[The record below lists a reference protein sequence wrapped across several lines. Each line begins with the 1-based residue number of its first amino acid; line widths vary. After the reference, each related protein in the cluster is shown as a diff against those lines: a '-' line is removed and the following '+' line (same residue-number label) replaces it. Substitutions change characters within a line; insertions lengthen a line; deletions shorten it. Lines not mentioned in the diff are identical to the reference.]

1 MLDGLLI
8 AIGYALLLL
17 LLAAA
22 GVLLVWRYR
31 GALRRRRQQA
41 LPGAPASR
49 VTRYPIVLAHGF
61 MGFDR
66 LPIPGGRVHGVE
78 GAYFRGV
85 RERLQADGQTVHV
98 ARVSPV
104 AGIRTRAQQ
113 LRDFVTALDAERV
126 NVVAHSMGGLDAR
139 FAITHLGIAGRVAS
153 LTTLGTPHHG
163 TSLADQ
169 SMLLGKHSPLR
180 LLLSKL
186 GADLDAVYDVT
197 PERML
202 AFNADTPD
210 MPGVRYFSYVG
221 WADPGRGDVHRL
233 LVSGC
238 RHLERTAGR
247 NDGIV
252 PASSQRW
259 GQVRGLVRADHWAQV
274 GWAAG
279 FDAPEFYRQVA
290 RVLAGDGL

>member
-17 LLAAA
+17 LLAV
-22 GVLLVWRYR
+22 GGGLLVWRYR
-31 GALRRRRQQA
+31 GWLRQRRARG
-41 LPGAPASR
+41 LPEPFGAR

-66 LPIPGGRVHGVE
+66 LPIPGGRLHGVE

-85 RERLQADGQTVHV
+85 RERLLADGHTVYV

-104 AGIRTRAQQ
+104 AGVRKRAQQ
-113 LRDFVTALDAERV
+113 LCEFLEGIDVERV

-139 FAITHLGIAGRVAS
+139 FAIAHLGIGGRVAS
-153 LTTLGTPHHG
+153 LTTVGTPHHG
-163 TSLADQ
+163 TPLAEQSL
-169 SMLLGKHSPLR
+169 LLGKHSPLR
-180 LLLSKL
+180 RLLAKL
-186 GADLDAVYDVT
+186 GTDLDGVYDVT

-202 AFNADTPD
+202 SFNADTPD
-210 MPGVRYFSYVG
+210 IPGVRYFSYVG
-221 WADPGRGDVHRL
+221 WADPEQGDVHRL
-233 LVSGC
+233 LVPGC
-238 RHLERTAGR
+238 RYLERRAGR

-279 FDAPEFYRQVA
+279 FDAPEFYGQLA
-290 RVLAGDGL
+290 RALARDGF